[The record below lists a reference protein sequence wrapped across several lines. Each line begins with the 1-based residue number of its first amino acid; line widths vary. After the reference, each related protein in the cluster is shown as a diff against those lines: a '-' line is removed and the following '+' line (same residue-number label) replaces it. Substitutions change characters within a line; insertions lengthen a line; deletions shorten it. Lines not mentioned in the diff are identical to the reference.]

1 MSDETTSAEKQPGT
15 PGIRVGT
22 GRDNSPTFDPAR
34 VADEARRRA
43 GFGVYPAREE

>member
-34 VADEARRRA
+34 VAEEARRRA
-43 GFGVYPAREE
+43 RVAYPVDGR

>member
-22 GRDNSPTFDPAR
+22 GRDNSPTFDARRVAEAAAEKAR
-34 VADEARRRA
+34 VA
-43 GFGVYPAREE
+43 YPVDGR